1 MDVSNVTESFKKKNV
16 KHIAVVRK
24 ELVENTAL
32 KSMKDK
38 LN

>member
-1 MDVSNVTESFKKKNV
+1 MYPTLQKALKKNV

>member
-1 MDVSNVTESFKKKNV
+1 MYPTLQKALKKNNV

>member
-1 MDVSNVTESFKKKNV
+1 MDVSNVTESFKKNV